1 MSFYKNL
8 TMSFI
13 ALSFLFSVNQGDVS
27 AQENSSLQ
35 IEEIIVTAQKREQSA
50 QDVPI
55 AITALSD
62 ELLSATVRDISD
74 ITGYAPNVVVG
85 SEGRRPGGTNIQIRG
100 ISAADATDNS
110 YDSPIAINVDGVY
123 LGTSAGSLLDNFDME
138 RIEILRGPQGTLFGK
153 NTVGG
158 VVNVIRTRPT
168 GEFGAKVQAT
178 FGEDGR
184 QEFRAVV
191 NTALSDTVA
200 AKFFATSIQ
209 SDGWIPNITIG
220 GNNGEEDYQAYGA
233 TFLFTPNEK
242 FEALLTIETIDD
254 QSALQAFNQNFN
266 VAPGVIPPPPPG
278 PNQTDFSGGLL
289 SCAIY
294 PDSCRTSRDQLPY
307 AENDTQHDAS
317 NEVDAITLN
326 MKYEINDSLTLT
338 YIMGHRDVKEDRI
351 YDFDGSSAPF
361 ITIERWN
368 EYDQTS
374 HELRIDGSY
383 DNVKFTAGLYMFEK
397 EFEQDWATGGTFWG
411 VLFGAALSAP
421 GQWEACQAF
430 DGRYSV
436 QCDVTIPAYPE
447 NGTLYQ
453 ILYATQETESIAAYA
468 QADWSV
474 TDRLVLTTGVR
485 WTEEEK
491 HFIGGQAYL
500 AAHDIGGGR
509 NFADYADLQNTWDDT
524 SVKLGLTYDLNSDSI
539 IYASYTEGF
548 HSGGYYAVVQNTSDM
563 RRNSYEPELS
573 ESIEIGY
580 KALLMNKRVQLNV
593 NYFLNDFMNKQ
604 EESTQQDP
612 STKTVASF
620 WSNVANAEYEGF
632 ELDAQI
638 LINEYFRM
646 FFNYGTLDATYEGF
660 ITDIDESDGI
670 IKLENADFLTPR
682 FAPEESFGIG
692 GTLSLPVGQGTV
704 DIFAKFSRIGEFEAN
719 LLNSDLGRAPETDNV
734 NGSIGYYQDNWSIVL
749 YGQNLTDEQYEVVDP
764 IMPLFA
770 IGTINQA
777 EDLALFYQLNFK
789 KF

>member
-1 MSFYKNL
+1 MSIYKNL
-8 TMSFI
+8 TMSLI
-13 ALSFLFSVNQGDVS
+13 ALNLLFSVNQGDVF
-27 AQENSSLQ
+27 AQENTSLQ

-55 AITALSD
+55 AITAMSE
-62 ELLSATVRDISD
+62 ELLSSTIRDISD
-74 ITGYAPNVVVG
+74 ITGYAPNVVIG
-85 SEGRRPGGTNIQIRG
+85 SEGRRPGGTDIQIRG
-100 ISAADATDNS
+100 ISAAATTDNS
-110 YDSPIAINVDGVY
+110 YDSPIAINVDGIY

-168 GEFGAKVQAT
+168 GEAGGKIQAT

-191 NTALSDTVA
+191 NTKLSDTIA
-200 AKFFATSIQ
+200 AKFFATSVQ
-209 SDGWIPNITIG
+209 SDGWIPNKTIG
-220 GNNGEEDYQAYGA
+220 GNNGEEDYQAFGA

-242 FEALLTIETIDD
+242 FEALLTIETMDD
-254 QSALQAFNQNFN
+254 QSALQAYNQNFN

-294 PDSCRTSRDQLPY
+294 PDSCRTSPNQLPY

-317 NEVDAITLN
+317 VETDAITLN
-326 MKYEINDSLTLT
+326 MKYELNDSLTLT

-351 YDFDGSSAPF
+351 YDYDGSSAPF

-374 HELRIDGSY
+374 HEIRLDGSY
-383 DNVKFTAGLYMFEK
+383 DNVQFTAGLYMFEK

-453 ILYATQETESIAAYA
+453 ILYATQKTESIAAYA

-474 TDRLVLTTGVR
+474 TDRLILTTGVR

-509 NFADYADLQNTWDDT
+509 NFADYADLENTWDNT
-524 SVKLGLTYDLNSDSI
+524 SVKVGLTYDLNSDSI
-539 IYASYTEGF
+539 VYASYTEGF
-548 HSGGYYAVVQNTSDM
+548 HSGGYYAVVQNTSNM
-563 RRNSYEPELS
+563 RQNAYDPEFS

-580 KALLMNKRVQLNV
+580 KALLMNKRVQLNL

-612 STKTVASF
+612 TTKTVASF

-638 LINEYFRM
+638 LVNQYFRM

-660 ITDIDESDGI
+660 VTDIDESDGV

-682 FAPEESFGIG
+682 FAPEESYGIG
-692 GTLSLPVGQGTV
+692 GTLSIPAGQGTV
-704 DIFAKFSRIGEFEAN
+704 DVFAKFSRIGEFETN

-734 NGSIGYYQDNWSIVL
+734 NASIGYYQDNWSIVA

-770 IGTINQA
+770 IGTINQGRRFGVVLSA
-777 EDLALFYQLNFK
+777 EF
-789 KF
+789 